1 MAEKLVIFSAPSGA
15 GKTTIVKHLLSKS
28 FNLEFS
34 ISACNRTPRKGEVD
48 GVDYYFLT
56 TEDFKKKIENDDFIE
71 WEEVYEGRYY
81 GTLKSE
87 IVRIWNKNNNVLFD
101 VDVEGG
107 INIKKQY
114 GDKALSIFVKPP
126 SIEELRNRLIK
137 RDTDSIEEINKRVD
151 KAKKELEYADE
162 FDFVILNDDLEEA
175 KVKTEN
181 ILNEFLNKE

>member
-1 MAEKLVIFSAPSGA
+1 
-15 GKTTIVKHLLSKS
+15 
-28 FNLEFS
+28 
-34 ISACNRTPRKGEVD
+34 
-48 GVDYYFLT
+48 
-56 TEDFKKKIENDDFIE
+56 
-71 WEEVYEGRYY
+71 VYEGRYY